1 MSDDVTPSE
10 VRARGF
16 DVVRRGYDRVEVD
29 RYLSILADEI
39 ERLGA
44 KLEDRSAK
52 ELKVGLDDPEALAL
66 ELGAI
71 GGEVAA
77 ILEAARTAADGMRSR
92 AASDVDQWR
101 TTAEQ
106 ETRTIISETTEQSQS
121 MRAAAWNEGSSMLS
135 SSRAEARSLVDAA
148 KEDVL
153 FIRAEAE
160 REAIRLTGDAKR
172 DREESI
178 RTARIK
184 AEQLIE
190 SARSESDGILA
201 AANTQAEQAQERA
214 RALED
219 RRTEL
224 LSELESAR
232 ASIGHLEEEI
242 ESRRLAL
249 ETPVAVVEPEPDPR
263 LHHGSDSGSVRIVAP
278 SKSVKLMPVDAEE
291 LVADVVA
298 LRSGKR
304 VKTGSEP
311 DLDTTPAPIET
322 VAVIAPPPQEVEEEP
337 PVRKEPSVEPEP
349 EDDDIGSLFAS
360 LRDGA
365 AEPEATETPPLQKE
379 LESIQ
384 PGGVSEPVG
393 PEELEIE
400 EEPPKEELSTVGRQP
415 SAEEAESRTSEADE
429 SVGGDGVVLIPFQN
443 AALKDIK
450 RTLVE
455 LQNDA
460 LEHLRTDVGWVPKRA
475 FTNKFKAPFAEL
487 AKKITDDKEDGGA
500 AKEFGADLF
509 DAVTGALAKA
519 RQSGAGDRQV
529 ASSVSRVFRMWRAD
543 EAERRVVDAAQQL
556 RL

>member
-1 MSDDVTPSE
+1 MADDVTPSE

-16 DVVRRGYDRVEVD
+16 DLVRRGYDRVEVD
-29 RYLSILADEI
+29 RYLSTLADEI
-39 ERLGA
+39 ELLRG

-71 GGEVAA
+71 GGEIAS
-77 ILEAARTAADGMRSR
+77 ILEAARAAAHGMRSR
-92 AASDVDQWR
+92 AASDVEAWR
-101 TTAEQ
+101 AAAEH
-106 ETRTIISETTEQSQS
+106 ETQTIIAETTEQSQS

-135 SSRAEARSLVDAA
+135 SALGEARSLVDAA

-178 RTARIK
+178 RTARME
-184 AEQLIE
+184 AEQLLE
-190 SARSESDGILA
+190 AARSESDGILG

-219 RRTEL
+219 RRAEL
-224 LSELESAR
+224 LSELESTR

-242 ESRRLAL
+242 ESRRLEL
-249 ETPVAVVEPEPDPR
+249 ETSVPEPEPDPR
-263 LHHGSDSGSVRIVAP
+263 SHHHASDSGSVRIVAP
-278 SKSVKLMPVDAEE
+278 SKSVRLMPVDAEE

-298 LRSGKR
+298 LRSGR
-304 VKTGSEP
+304 RANAEPEP
-311 DLDTTPAPIET
+311 DLDATPIPVET
-322 VAVIAPPPQEVEEEP
+322 VAVIAPPPHEVEP
-337 PVRKEPSVEPEP
+337 PVQEERSVEPRQ
-349 EDDDIGSLFAS
+349 DNDDIGSLFAS
-360 LRDGA
+360 LRDGPGESKTTDA
-365 AEPEATETPPLQKE
+365 PTLQGGP
-379 LESIQ
+379 ESIGAGPVRESLGPVEESPQ
-384 PGGVSEPVG
+384 EELAAVG
-393 PEELEIE
+393 P
-400 EEPPKEELSTVGRQP
+400 QP
-415 SAEEAESRTSEADE
+415 SDEEVDARKPQVDD
-429 SVGGDGVVLIPFQN
+429 SVGDDALTLIPFQN

-460 LEHLRTDVGWVPKRA
+460 LEHLRTDVGWVPKKA
-475 FTNKFKAPFAEL
+475 FTNKFKMPFADL
-487 AKKITDDKEDGGA
+487 AKRITDDKEDGGA
-500 AKEFGADLF
+500 AKDFGADLY

-519 RQSGAGDRQV
+519 RESGAGDRQV

-543 EAERRVVDAAQQL
+543 EAERRVVDAAQEL
-556 RL
+556 TP

>member
-1 MSDDVTPSE
+1 MSDEVTPSE

-224 LSELESAR
+224 LSELESTR

-263 LHHGSDSGSVRIVAP
+263 LHSGSDSGSVRIVAP

-322 VAVIAPPPQEVEEEP
+322 VAVIAPPPQEGLS
-337 PVRKEPSVEPEP
+337 PVQEKPSVEPEP

-365 AEPEATETPPLQKE
+365 AEPEATEALPLQKE

-384 PGGVSEPVG
+384 SGGVSEPVG
-393 PEELEIE
+393 PEDLEIE
-400 EEPPKEELSTVGRQP
+400 EEPPKEELSIVGRQP

-429 SVGGDGVVLIPFQN
+429 SAGGGGVVLIPFQN

-487 AKKITDDKEDGGA
+487 AKKITHDKEDGGA

-543 EAERRVVDAAQQL
+543 EAERRVVDAAQEL
-556 RL
+556 SP